1 MKTKTVQSTKSKVQ
15 SPRSK
20 VQRPRCQRAAFN
32 CGVPVAR
39 IKPGQKLCVVLV
51 SPQEIREVHR
61 FLRVAAL
68 LPRADIVQALVP
80 LMQGLARSWLIG

>member
-20 VQRPRCQRAAFN
+20 VQRPRYQRAAFN
-32 CGVPVAR
+32 CGVPVRR
-39 IKPGQKLCVVLV
+39 IERGQKLCVVLV
-51 SPQEIREVHR
+51 SQEEMQAVHR

-68 LPRADIVQALVP
+68 LPRVDIGQALAP